1 MEYRGCAPELV
12 CFYRTWQPAS
22 GLKALLTLQ
31 SVAGKYG
38 QAEQNFN
45 QFLNFYLL
53 PFYFS
58 NYLCRTFLKHVLFYL
73 KPYYEAI

>member
-1 MEYRGCAPELV
+1 MQGLCPGACL
-12 CFYRTWQPAS
+12 FYRTWQPAS
-22 GLKALLTLQ
+22 GLKALHLTIQ

-38 QAEQNFN
+38 QAEKNFN